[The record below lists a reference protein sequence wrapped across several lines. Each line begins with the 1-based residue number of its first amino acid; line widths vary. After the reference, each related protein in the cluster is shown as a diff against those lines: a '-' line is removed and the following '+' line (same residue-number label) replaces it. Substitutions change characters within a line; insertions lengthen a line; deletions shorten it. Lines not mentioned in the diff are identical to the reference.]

1 MKKNILLCLL
11 ILITSLLFCNT
22 EDSQLVDFQRKFH
35 KGNLQDKV
43 NVINE
48 AALIENM
55 NKEIFTTAM
64 NFVRDYTD
72 LLKDDSTML
81 ILVELTIENVNRVP
95 EPEAVKYLLEVFSSF
110 NSKDIKNLVMKSVIS
125 NKYNNKEL
133 NSLIENYGI
142 SLLEKDN
149 ADDESLFLLINAM
162 GKLQNPDFFNL
173 LFRVATSEQVSD
185 IIKKNA
191 ELAISSIETNYKTN
205 MLSVIENGTVLEKQL
220 ALKLVLENE
229 KNSDFLRAEVAEKS
243 LQVSI
248 IITGDTLTKDL
259 IDFQMTALKEL
270 RRVAWTRSS
279 DLIIKFFN
287 NARKNYEDGIL
298 SEKDYIE
305 IVETTAELASTKAS
319 SLLSEYLAYFNE
331 QTEQGISC
339 SEPLVLSVINA
350 LGTLGNKLAF
360 DNLLYVGYLSYSEE
374 IIEASR
380 AALAGLKF

>member
-48 AALIENM
+48 AALIENL

-142 SLLEKDN
+142 SLLEKEN

-173 LFRVATSEQVSD
+173 LFRIATSEQVSD

-205 MLSVIENGTVLEKQL
+205 MLSVIENGTVLEKKL

>member
-11 ILITSLLFCNT
+11 ILITSLVFCNT

-48 AALIENM
+48 AALIENL
-55 NKEIFTTAM
+55 NKEIFTTSM

-81 ILVELTIENVNRVP
+81 MLVELTIENVNRVP

-149 ADDESLFLLINAM
+149 ADEESLFLLINAM

-173 LFRVATSEQVSD
+173 LFRIATSEQVSD

-205 MLSVIENGTVLEKQL
+205 GLFLNHKQYHLS
-220 ALKLVLENE
+220 
-229 KNSDFLRAEVAEKS
+229 KNQSA
-243 LQVSI
+243 I
-248 IITGDTLTKDL
+248 DL
-259 IDFQMTALKEL
+259 
-270 RRVAWTRSS
+270 
-279 DLIIKFFN
+279 
-287 NARKNYEDGIL
+287 
-298 SEKDYIE
+298 
-305 IVETTAELASTKAS
+305 
-319 SLLSEYLAYFNE
+319 
-331 QTEQGISC
+331 
-339 SEPLVLSVINA
+339 
-350 LGTLGNKLAF
+350 
-360 DNLLYVGYLSYSEE
+360 
-374 IIEASR
+374 
-380 AALAGLKF
+380 

>member
-48 AALIENM
+48 AALIENL

-205 MLSVIENGTVLEKQL
+205 MLSVIENGTVLEKKL

-229 KNSDFLRAEVAEKS
+229 KNSDFLRAEVAEKA

>member
-48 AALIENM
+48 AALIENL

-173 LFRVATSEQVSD
+173 LFRIATSEQVSD
-185 IIKKNA
+185 IIKTNA

-205 MLSVIENGTVLEKQL
+205 MLSVIENGTVLEKKL

>member
-1 MKKNILLCLL
+1 
-11 ILITSLLFCNT
+11 
-22 EDSQLVDFQRKFH
+22 
-35 KGNLQDKV
+35 
-43 NVINE
+43 
-48 AALIENM
+48 
-55 NKEIFTTAM
+55 M

-173 LFRVATSEQVSD
+173 LFRIATSEKVSD
-185 IIKKNA
+185 IIKTNA

-205 MLSVIENGTVLEKQL
+205 MLSVIENGTVLEKKL

>member
-48 AALIENM
+48 AALIENL

-149 ADDESLFLLINAM
+149 ADEESLFLLINAM

-173 LFRVATSEQVSD
+173 LFRIATSEQVSD

-205 MLSVIENGTVLEKQL
+205 MLSVIENGTVLEKKL

>member
-48 AALIENM
+48 AALIENF

-149 ADDESLFLLINAM
+149 ADEESLFLLINAM

-173 LFRVATSEQVSD
+173 LFRIATSEQVSD

-205 MLSVIENGTVLEKQL
+205 MLSVIENGTVLEKKL

>member
-205 MLSVIENGTVLEKQL
+205 MLSVIENGTVLEKKL

>member
-173 LFRVATSEQVSD
+173 LFRIATSEQVSD

-205 MLSVIENGTVLEKQL
+205 MLSVIENGTVLEKKL

>member
-48 AALIENM
+48 AALIENL

-173 LFRVATSEQVSD
+173 LFRIATSEQVSD
-185 IIKKNA
+185 IIKTNA

-205 MLSVIENGTVLEKQL
+205 MLSVIENGKVLEKKL

>member
-48 AALIENM
+48 AALIENL

-149 ADDESLFLLINAM
+149 ADEESLFLLINAM

-173 LFRVATSEQVSD
+173 LFRIATSEQVSD
-185 IIKKNA
+185 IIKTNA

-205 MLSVIENGTVLEKQL
+205 MLSVIENGTVLEKKL

>member
-48 AALIENM
+48 AALIENL

-95 EPEAVKYLLEVFSSF
+95 EPEAIKYLLEVFSSF

-173 LFRVATSEQVSD
+173 LFRIATSEQVSD

-205 MLSVIENGTVLEKQL
+205 MLSVIENGTVLEKKL

>member
-48 AALIENM
+48 AALIENL

-173 LFRVATSEQVSD
+173 LFRIATSEQVSD

-205 MLSVIENGTVLEKQL
+205 MLSVIENGTVLEKKL